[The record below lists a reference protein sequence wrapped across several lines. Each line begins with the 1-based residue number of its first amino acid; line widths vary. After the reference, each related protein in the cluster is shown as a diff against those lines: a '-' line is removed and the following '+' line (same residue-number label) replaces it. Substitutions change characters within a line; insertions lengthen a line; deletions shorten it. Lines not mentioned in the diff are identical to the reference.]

1 MKVLLALSRFE
12 PNASPP
18 LGLAYI
24 AACLRREGVDVEI
37 LDPSFEGREFAEK
50 RIKEAD
56 YDILGFSCFTMNYN
70 VSKELAAM
78 AKTCNKN
85 VLTVFG
91 GPHPSIMPE
100 KTIED
105 KEVDV
110 VCLGEGEISF
120 VELVNALENKL
131 PLEKVDGIWFKRGK
145 KIVKNP
151 VRKRICDLDALPFPA
166 RDLLPMEKYLDA
178 KIGRGAWAV
187 KAPSTTM
194 IVGRGCP
201 FDCTYCS
208 TKLIFGKSV
217 RFRSPK
223 NVADE
228 IELLIKDYGV
238 RGIAFV
244 DDTFTISRAVVE
256 GLCSKLV
263 KRKLGIEWACHT
275 RIDTL
280 SPELLK
286 KMREAGCTYITLGV
300 ESGNQDV
307 LDKFVKKGIKL
318 KNVEKVFRWTKEAG
332 IISGAYFILGIPGET
347 KENMRETIEF
357 AKKINPDVVNFNVVR
372 PLPKTE
378 MYELAEK
385 FGRLNVKSWDDFNFD
400 AKPIF
405 ESDEWSSEYVEKMC
419 EEAYRSFYF
428 RPSFML
434 KQLVSIRNMDGVRK
448 IYNGFLMILKRT
460 FWRKV

>member
-12 PNASPP
+12 PNANPP

-24 AACLRREGVDVEI
+24 ASSLRKAGVDVEI
-37 LDPSFEGREFAEK
+37 LDPSFEGREFAEA
-50 RIKEAD
+50 RIKKPD

-70 VSKELAAM
+70 VSKELAAL
-78 AKTCNKN
+78 AKSCNKK

-91 GPHPSIMPE
+91 GPHPSIVPE
-100 KTIED
+100 QTIRD

-120 VELVNALENKL
+120 VELVRALESGS
-131 PLEKVDGIWFKRGK
+131 PLSKVGGIWFKKGK
-145 KIVKNP
+145 KVVKTP

-166 RDLLPMEKYLDA
+166 RDLLPMEKYLNSH
-178 KIGRGAWAV
+178 IGRGAWAV

-201 FDCTYCS
+201 FNCTYCS

-217 RFRSPK
+217 RFRSAK

-228 IELLIKDYGV
+228 IALLVKEYGI

-244 DDTFTISRAVVE
+244 DDTFTISRAVVDS
-256 GLCSKLV
+256 LCSELI
-263 KRKLGIEWACHT
+263 KRKLGVQWACHT
-275 RIDTL
+275 RVDTL

-286 KMREAGCTYITLGV
+286 KMRKAGCNYITLGV
-300 ESGNQDV
+300 ESGNQEV

-318 KNVEKVFRWTKEAG
+318 ENVEKVFKWTKQAG

-347 KENMRETIEF
+347 KENMRETIDF
-357 AKKINPDVVNFNVVR
+357 AKKIRPDVVNFNVVR

-378 MYELAEK
+378 MYELAER
-385 FGRLNVKSWDDFNFD
+385 FGTLNVKSWDDFNFD

-405 ESDEWSSEYVEKMC
+405 ESREWSSEYVEKMC
-419 EEAYRSFYF
+419 EKAYSSFYF
-428 RPSFML
+428 SPSFML
-434 KQLVSIRNMDGVRK
+434 RQALSIRSFDDLRK

-460 FWRKV
+460 FFRGV